1 MEYLS
6 KIVVQGTQ
14 EVNGAPLEHKWSK
27 EIEFG
32 AKIELEILYKL
43 VGQYHV

>member
-1 MEYLS
+1 MECLS
-6 KIVVQGTQ
+6 KIVVQRKQ
-14 EVNGAPLEHKWSK
+14 EVNGALLEHKWSK

-43 VGQYHV
+43 VGQHQV